1 MSVFVFSVL
10 CYLTPELALLS
21 TQSVFLSQLAM
32 DTYYTPWNGFCS
44 NRRIKNNN
52 KHYDSV
58 DYGQRHPLLKG
69 RDEEEESKIEF
80 IANRFCFKVR
90 QILGEILDNKL
101 TKVTA
106 LILQV
111 IGAGGLLGILILS
124 CKSQQSYLLVPVIA
138 LPLSI
143 ITLAFLWNN
152 KFQDEFVS
160 TPARDTS
167 VAVDSEGGP
176 GTVSSTRH
184 KASESLLHP
193 CFEMALV
200 YDCIYCTIR
209 IRHL

>member
-32 DTYYTPWNGFCS
+32 DTYYTPCS
-44 NRRIKNNN
+44 NRLIKNNN
-52 KHYDSV
+52 RHYDSV

-69 RDEEEESKIEF
+69 RDEEESKIEF
-80 IANRFCFKVR
+80 IANRFCSKVR

-143 ITLAFLWNN
+143 ITLAFLWSN

-167 VAVDSEGGP
+167 VAVDSEGEP

-193 CFEMALV
+193 CFEMALAFTV
-200 YDCIYCTIR
+200 QFV
-209 IRHL
+209 